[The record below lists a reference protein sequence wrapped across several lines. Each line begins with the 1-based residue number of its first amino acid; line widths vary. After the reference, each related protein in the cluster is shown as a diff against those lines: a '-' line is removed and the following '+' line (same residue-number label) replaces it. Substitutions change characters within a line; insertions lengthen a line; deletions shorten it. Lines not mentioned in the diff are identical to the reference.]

1 MSYQEFK
8 GPWSVKLRGSS
19 HIILKSK
26 KATMDS
32 PGDYMLKYTIPD
44 LVITFRKFLEELW
57 KNSEKST
64 L

>member
-1 MSYQEFK
+1 
-8 GPWSVKLRGSS
+8 
-19 HIILKSK
+19 
-26 KATMDS
+26 
-32 PGDYMLKYTIPD
+32 MLKYTIPD

>member
-1 MSYQEFK
+1 M
-8 GPWSVKLRGSS
+8 KLRGSS